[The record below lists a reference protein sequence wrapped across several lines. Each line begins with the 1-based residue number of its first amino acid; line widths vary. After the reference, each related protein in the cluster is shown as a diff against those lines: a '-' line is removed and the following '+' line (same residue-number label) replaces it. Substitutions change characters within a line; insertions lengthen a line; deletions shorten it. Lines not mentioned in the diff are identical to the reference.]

1 MFGTRFPYP
10 AYGLLHSIERRMIA
24 ITVEIGKKAPKFKLP
39 ASNGETLSL
48 MELRG
53 GPVVLFFYPKD
64 MTATCTVQ
72 ACDMRD
78 NYSAFRELGATV
90 LGISGDSIKS
100 HRNFVE
106 KKELPYLLLAD
117 EEHKV
122 CEQYGVWQ
130 LKKLYGREYMGIVRS
145 TFLIDAKG
153 TLVKEWRGVKVKG
166 HAEAV
171 LDAVKA
177 LKGPAAGK

>member
-1 MFGTRFPYP
+1 M
-10 AYGLLHSIERRMIA
+10 A
-24 ITVEIGKKAPKFKLP
+24 VELGKKAPKFKLP
-39 ASNGETLSL
+39 ASNGETVSL

-53 GPVVLFFYPKD
+53 APVVLFFYPKD

-78 NYSAFRELGATV
+78 NYAAFREMGAVV

-100 HRNFVE
+100 HRNFIE

-117 EEHKV
+117 EDHKV
-122 CEQYGVWQ
+122 CELYGVWQ

-153 TLVKEWRGVKVKG
+153 TLVREWRNVKVKG

-171 LDAVKA
+171 LEAVSR
-177 LKGPAAGK
+177 L

>member
-1 MFGTRFPYP
+1 M
-10 AYGLLHSIERRMIA
+10 
-24 ITVEIGKKAPKFKLP
+24 TVALGKKAPKFKLP
-39 ASNGETLSL
+39 ASNGETISL

-53 GPVVLFFYPKD
+53 APVVIFFYPKD

-78 NYSAFRELGATV
+78 RYAEFRKMGAVV

-100 HRNFVE
+100 HRNFIE

-117 EEHKV
+117 EDHKV
-122 CEQYGVWQ
+122 CELYGVWQ

-153 TLVKEWRGVKVKG
+153 TLVQEWRNVKVKG
-166 HAEAV
+166 HADAVLEAV
-171 LDAVKA
+171 SRL
-177 LKGPAAGK
+177 